1 MINLHKSGMN
11 LKSCDNNLS
20 QLLYF
25 YEVTDLKMKQIV
37 ALEKELNM
45 QLDMYRNEIEVILC
59 KTVERLVIEIK
70 RELSSTLLIAA
81 TDSTIAL
88 GKEHGVA
95 TMAYLNLEI
104 PNQSY
109 FGVDMLVEGFDEVD
123 VDFLEKVWQRHH
135 RIPWTI
141 LETERCVIRELT
153 LDDLDA
159 LFELYG
165 DGEIDKYTDPLYP
178 YEEEK
183 EFQRAY
189 IENMYRYFGYGL
201 WLVFS
206 KETGE
211 LVGRAGLEHR
221 EYHEEIEL
229 ELGYIIGKKYQ
240 GQGYA
245 TEVCEAILDY
255 AKENTGFERINA
267 LIEDGNIASE
277 KLSEKLGFTHV
288 EDFELHGKIMH
299 RYIKCF
305 AEA

>member
-1 MINLHKSGMN
+1 MKFGRIIA
-11 LKSCDNNLS
+11 LKS
-20 QLLYF
+20 
-25 YEVTDLKMKQIV
+25 
-37 ALEKELNM
+37 ELNI
-45 QLDMYRNEIEVILC
+45 QLDKYANVIKVLLFSS
-59 KTVERLVIEIK
+59 VEDLADVISLE
-70 RELSSTLLIAA
+70 RDESLLIAA
-81 TDSTIAL
+81 TDATIAL
-88 GKEHGVA
+88 GKELGVA
-95 TMAYLNLEI
+95 TMAYMNPEF

-109 FGVDMLVEGFDEVD
+109 SGVDMLVEGFDEID

-141 LETERCVIRELT
+141 FETERCVVRELT

-165 DGEIDKYTDPLYP
+165 DGEIDKYTDSLYP

-211 LVGRAGLEHR
+211 LIGRAGLEHR

-229 ELGYIIGKKYQ
+229 ELGYIIGTKYQ
-240 GQGYA
+240 RQGYA
-245 TEVCEAILDY
+245 MEICEAILAY
-255 AKENTGFERINA
+255 AKENTGFERINT
-267 LIEDGNIASE
+267 LMEQDNVASI
-277 KLSEKLGFTHV
+277 KVSEKLGFSHI
-288 EDFELHGKIMH
+288 EDFDLDGKIMH
-299 RYIKCF
+299 RFILNF
-305 AEA
+305 

>member
-1 MINLHKSGMN
+1 ML
-11 LKSCDNNLS
+11 D
-20 QLLYF
+20 F
-25 YEVTDLKMKQIV
+25 
-37 ALEKELNM
+37 EKEILIKMEKICALNNEVNIV
-45 QLDMYRNEIEVILC
+45 LDKYAND
-59 KTVERLVIEIK
+59 IEIHLLPSLE
-70 RELSSTLLIAA
+70 ELSKAVSNSKDTALLIAA

-88 GKEHGVA
+88 GKKLGVA
-95 TMAYLNLEI
+95 TMAYLNPEI

-109 FGVDMLVEGFDEVD
+109 SGVDMLVEGFEEVD
-123 VDFLEKVWQRHH
+123 IDFFEKVYQRYH

-211 LVGRAGLEHR
+211 LIGRAGLEHR
-221 EYHEEIEL
+221 EYNEEIEL
-229 ELGYIIGKKYQ
+229 ELGYIIGTKWQ
-240 GQGYA
+240 GQGLA
-245 TEVCEAILDY
+245 TEVCKAILEY
-255 AKENTGFERINA
+255 AKENAGFERINA
-267 LIEDGNIASE
+267 LIEEENIVST
-277 KLSEKLGFTHV
+277 KLAEKLGFCHY
-288 EDFELHGKIMH
+288 EDFELDGKVMRRFILNF
-299 RYIKCF
+299 C
-305 AEA
+305 